1 MISMQKTLVATLAA
15 LGLVAGCKS
24 EPAAEKKPAPVAEAP
39 RAAAAAEEVTIDPNL
54 LQLFAPLPDVITGA
68 DRELTEERIALGRML
83 YYDTRLSRNHDLSC
97 NSCHDLKNFGVDGK
111 KFSEGH
117 KGQLGGRNSPT
128 VYNAAG
134 RHVQF
139 WDGRAAD
146 VEEQATGPILNPV
159 EMAMPDETRVVATLE
174 SIPAYVE
181 MFKKAFPGEEKPITL
196 KNVGIAIG
204 AFERKL
210 VTPSKWDRFLK
221 GEKDALTA
229 EEKKGFKTF
238 VDAGCVTCHMGA
250 YVGGTMYQK
259 LGLIK
264 PWPNQADQGR
274 YDVTKNE
281 ADKMMFSVPSLRN
294 VTKTAPYFHDASAET
309 IEQAVAMMAEYQLGK
324 TLAPEQ
330 VKSIVTWLETLTGT
344 IPAEYIVAPELPP
357 STDKTPKPEA
367 T

>member
-24 EPAAEKKPAPVAEAP
+24 EPAAEKKADPLAAAP
-39 RAAAAAEEVTIDPNL
+39 AAAAEAVTIDPNL
-54 LQLFAPLPDVITGA
+54 LALFAPLPDVMA
-68 DRELTEERIALGRML
+68 AKDRELTEERIALGRTL
-83 YYDTRLSRNHDLSC
+83 YYETRLSRNHDLSC
-97 NSCHDLKNFGVDGK
+97 NSCHDLNNFGVDGK
-111 KFSEGH
+111 RFSEGH
-117 KGQLGGRNSPT
+117 KKQLGGRNSPT

-159 EMAMPDETRVVATLE
+159 EMAMPDEARVVATLE
-174 SIPAYVE
+174 SIPYYVE
-181 MFKKAFPGEEKPITL
+181 AFKKAFPGQEKPITL
-196 KNVGIAIG
+196 VNAGIAIG

-210 VTPSKWDRFLK
+210 VTPSRWDRFLK
-221 GEKDALTA
+221 GEKDAIND
-229 EEKKGFKTF
+229 EEKKGFKAF

-264 PWPNQADQGR
+264 PWPNQDDQGR

-281 ADKMMFSVPSLRN
+281 ADRMMFSVPTLRN
-294 VTKTAPYFHDASAET
+294 VTRTAPYFHDGSAET
-309 IEQAVAMMAEYQLGK
+309 IEQAVAMMAEHQVGRKLE
-324 TLAPEQ
+324 ADQ

-367 T
+367 I